1 MYMYS
6 DMYLCT
12 VHIIHTCVYIYT
24 FADMYTCNN
33 DYVQIHHSKP
43 FKNKLHCTRFKD
55 GRLCSGQETVV
66 PLECLK
72 IVLKRAATYLKS
84 LTFRPYLKSR
94 P

>member
-1 MYMYS
+1 MHSTHNTYM
-6 DMYLCT
+6 
-12 VHIIHTCVYIYT
+12 CVYIYT